1 MAGNPS
7 GLFGKQVRKFRAAR
21 NWPLDELS
29 ARTGLA
35 AGHLSRVENG
45 KRPPTERVARAM
57 DSAFEVTDFTELYE
71 EMRDWA
77 PPGFRDWQEYEDKA
91 TRLCD
96 WWPSVLSG
104 LLQTSD
110 YARALLLTY
119 PAVTDDQVT
128 ARLTRR
134 MERQRRVLACDDP
147 PETWFVVDQMALYR
161 QVGSPEIMAAQMTRL
176 AEIAGAPHVKVQV
189 LPAVAHPA
197 NASGFMIADAA
208 ALCEHVRG
216 SFVYT
221 DRQSVSSLG
230 AMFDT
235 LRSECWPVSESVA
248 LIREVGELWTGARAA
263 TPTPTAAHASKRP
276 AAAT

>member
-1 MAGNPS
+1 MPGNPS
-7 GLFGKQVRKFRAAR
+7 GLFGKQVRKYRAAR

-29 ARTGLA
+29 ARTGIA
-35 AGHLSRVENG
+35 AGHLSRIENG
-45 KRPPTERVARAM
+45 KRPPTERVAQAM
-57 DSAFEVTDFTELYE
+57 DSAFGVTDFTELYE

-91 TRLCD
+91 TRLSD

-119 PAVTDDQVT
+119 PAVTDDQVA

-134 MERQRRVLACDDP
+134 MERQQRVLARDDP
-147 PETWFVVDQMALYR
+147 PDTWFVVDQMALYR

-176 AEIAGAPHVKVQV
+176 AEIAGVPRVRVQV

-197 NASGFMIADAA
+197 NASGFMIADDA

-230 AMFDT
+230 TMFDT

-263 TPTPTAAHASKRP
+263 TQTPTAARA
-276 AAAT
+276 